1 MRAEQD
7 TIETPG
13 QVIANSASKCC
24 AIFLVYVPGRETGVQ
39 GRLQR
44 RGPRSGLAGPRG
56 GAAARP
62 AARRSMRSVR
72 GAAARLAGRQAARW
86 PVRLVGRSPVIL
98 DRPETATATEQSRCN
113 TIIIIIIGINILI
126 GHYRLSRG
134 SESGFCAGLARGRCQ
149 RLLRGAAAGLQ
160 GRPPGRMPG
169 RLGAGLAAGL
179 SAGLPAR
186 MRVRLLSRLSA
197 GRSQAL

>member
-7 TIETPG
+7 TVVIQG
-13 QVIANSASKCC
+13 QVIANSASRHC
-24 AIFLVYVPGRETGVQ
+24 AAFLVYVPGRETGVR

-56 GAAARP
+56 GAVARP
-62 AARRSMRSVR
+62 AGRRSMRSAR

-86 PVRLVGRSPVIL
+86 PVRLVGRPPVIL
-98 DRPETATATEQSRCN
+98 DRPETATEQSRCN
-113 TIIIIIIGINILI
+113 TIIIIIIIINILI

-134 SESGFCAGLARGRCQ
+134 SESRFCAGLLRGRCQ

-160 GRPPGRMPG
+160 GRPPGRTPG
-169 RLGAGLAAGL
+169 WLGAGLAAGL
-179 SAGLPAR
+179 SAGLLAR
-186 MRVRLLSRLSA
+186 MRERLPGRPTT
-197 GRSQAL
+197 GRSLAL